1 MNASNSELEQ
11 IKSRYEK
18 RKTDSDVIA
27 HSGNFYFNHYAQAE
41 RELEYLRIL
50 YKYFSDFDN
59 LKLLEIGAGGG
70 GNLYFFQKNGFS
82 NSNIFANELLPDRL
96 EILKHKFSGIHILS
110 GDATQ
115 LDESEMPLFDIVFQS
130 TVFTSI
136 LDSAFKMKLA
146 GKMWSLTKPGGMV
159 LWYDF
164 AFDNPS
170 NKDVK
175 GIKKMEIRKLFPEAQ
190 KINFHK
196 VTLAPPIGR
205 KVKNLYPFFNLF
217 PFLRTHLIAE
227 IIK

>member
-1 MNASNSELEQ
+1 MNPSDSEIDK

-41 RELEYLRIL
+41 RELEYMKIL
-50 YKYFSDFDN
+50 YRNFTNFEH
-59 LKLLEIGAGGG
+59 LKILEIGAGGG
-70 GNLYFFQKNGFS
+70 GNLYFFMKNGFT
-82 NSNIFANELLPDRL
+82 NSNIYANELLPDRL
-96 EILKHKFSGIHILS
+96 EILKSKFSGIHILS

-115 LDESEMPLFDIVFQS
+115 LNEKEMPSFDIVFQS

-136 LDSAFKMKLA
+136 LDASFKKKLA
-146 GKMWSLTKPGGMV
+146 EKMWSLTKPGGIV

-175 GIKKMEIRKLFPEAQ
+175 GIKKAEVRELFPQ
-190 KINFHK
+190 SKSLNFRK

-205 KVKNLYPFFNLF
+205 KVKNMYPFFNCF

-227 IIK
+227 ILK